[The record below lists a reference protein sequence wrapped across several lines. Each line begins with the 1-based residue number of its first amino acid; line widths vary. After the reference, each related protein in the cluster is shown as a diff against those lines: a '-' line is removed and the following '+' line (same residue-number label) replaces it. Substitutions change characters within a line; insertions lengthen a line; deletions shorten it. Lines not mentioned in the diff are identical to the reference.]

1 MDDYLSSYDIPAL
14 IKKWQEE
21 DRRRQRSSKTKE
33 RRKKKVRFTCK
44 DDEYKKQKPCC
55 RSHGK
60 IGH

>member
-1 MDDYLSSYDIPAL
+1 MEEIYRFSLSAL

-21 DRRRQRSSKTKE
+21 DRRRQRSSKTKV
-33 RRKKKVRFTCK
+33 RKGKKPHFTSK
-44 DDEYKKQKPCC
+44 DDEYKNQKPCC